1 MNIPMIG
8 ADALKDY
15 SVRTKIFILSVTLLV
30 VLLIVASV
38 GIYSNYR
45 AKDSLDDMYN
55 HNLMT
60 TQYLNDANN
69 RLRKISV
76 NTPYLLQTD
85 MPADSR
91 KVLVDDV
98 LGNLDGI
105 RHDMEEL
112 KKIDTSERAQA
123 TIAEL
128 EKNLTVAA
136 NKVGAINNMGTAPED
151 RIAVFN
157 NLASLTVISS
167 NMDVLTPDNVFQGKQ
182 VFEANNVRYDETVYT
197 FAVILLIALG
207 FGLFVSRLIADNI
220 SGPLAA
226 SIGHLNAVAAGD
238 LSREI
243 PAELSARRDE
253 IGVVVQALSKMQG
266 FMKQV
271 HEEAE
276 TTDAMVGELEQM
288 LNSLSGD
295 TQDMSAVT
303 QEMSAGME
311 ETAASTSNVQHLS
324 SDLSDG
330 IKGAADAAARSEDY
344 AREIVGR
351 VAQLKTAMEQ
361 SRASADRI
369 YGATK
374 ASVEEA
380 IESAKVVDQIGQLTR
395 DIAEIAEQTNLLAL
409 NASIE
414 AARAGEQGR
423 GFAVVAGEVGKLAEQ
438 SRETTEKIRGLTG
451 QVTASVQALSDGA
464 YSLLQFID
472 EDVHADYGRMD
483 ETTLSYEKDTAYFR
497 KSAEDTT
504 ANSQQL
510 LTAVNEMNQAMD
522 EIRNATHEGA
532 VGNTKIAE
540 KVVGMAEQYEDILAK
555 IQTFK
560 EGTARLKNLV
570 AAFKEG

>member
-8 ADALKDY
+8 ADTLKDY
-15 SVRTKIFILSVTLLV
+15 SVRMKIFILSVTLLV
-30 VLLIVASV
+30 VLLIVAAV

-45 AKDSLDDMYN
+45 AKEALDDMYN

-76 NTPYLLQTD
+76 NTPYLLQVD

-112 KKIDTSERAQA
+112 QKIDTSERAQA

-128 EKNLTVAA
+128 QKNLGVAA
-136 NKVGAINNMGTAPED
+136 DKVGAINNMGTAPED
-151 RIAVFN
+151 RIAIFD
-157 NLASLTVISS
+157 NLSSLTVISS

-182 VFEANNVRYDETVYT
+182 VFEANNIRYDETVYT
-197 FAVILLIALG
+197 FAVILLVALG
-207 FGLFVSRLIADNI
+207 FGLLVSRLIADNI

-253 IGVVVQALSKMQG
+253 IGVVVQALGKMQG

-288 LNSLSGD
+288 LSSLSGD

-303 QEMSAGME
+303 QQMSAGME

-324 SDLSDG
+324 SDLSEG
-330 IKGAADAAARSEDY
+330 IKGAADAAAHSEDY

-351 VAQLKTAMEQ
+351 VAQLRTAMEQ

-374 ASVEEA
+374 ESVEEA
-380 IESAKVVDQIGQLTR
+380 IESAKVVDQIGQLTS

-451 QVTASVQALSDGA
+451 QVTASVQALSAGA

-483 ETTLSYEKDTAYFR
+483 ETTHSYEKDTTYFR
-497 KSAEDTT
+497 KSAEETT
-504 ANSQQL
+504 ASSKNL
-510 LTAVNEMNQAMD
+510 LAAVNEMNQAMD

-540 KVVGMAEQYEDILAK
+540 KVVGMAEQYEVILAK